1 MDELGTH
8 GLSCKKSSGR
18 YARHAHIND
27 LIRRSLQSINVPST
41 LEPLGLSRD
50 DGKRPD
56 GMTLFPWKKG
66 KIMVWDYTCSDTLAQ
81 SYIQAA
87 SKNAGKVA
95 EDAESRK
102 IGKYQ
107 KLLQNYE
114 VIPIC
119 VEKLGP
125 WGPIA

>member
-1 MDELGTH
+1 M
-8 GLSCKKSSGR
+8 
-18 YARHAHIND
+18 
-27 LIRRSLQSINVPST
+27 
-41 LEPLGLSRD
+41 
-50 DGKRPD
+50 
-56 GMTLFPWKKG
+56 
-66 KIMVWDYTCSDTLAQ
+66 AQ

-119 VEKLGP
+119 VETLGP
-125 WGPIA
+125 REPNELKLIQEIGKKIQDTTNEPRSTSFLMQSISMAVQRGNSASVMGTVENQRSLEEIYYL

>member
-1 MDELGTH
+1 
-8 GLSCKKSSGR
+8 
-18 YARHAHIND
+18 
-27 LIRRSLQSINVPST
+27 
-41 LEPLGLSRD
+41 
-50 DGKRPD
+50 
-56 GMTLFPWKKG
+56 
-66 KIMVWDYTCSDTLAQ
+66 MVRDYTCSDTLAQ
-81 SYIQAA
+81 SYIQTA

-119 VEKLGP
+119 VEILGP
-125 WGPIA
+125 WGPNGLKLIQEMGKKIQDSTNEARSTSFLIQSISMAVQRGNSASVMGTVENQRSLEEIYYL